1 MYVLRD
7 TEYGHSAD
15 VLSSQSPAVVL
26 KTRSSCSSSLSTL
39 SRHSCS
45 RGVRSASFLA
55 ELLVTSQSQKVHILH
70 NKTNHS
76 GDVSSQPVSWRGTE
90 ELELV
95 DGDGEAQT
103 DVRQLADHEHTHHH
117 EQHHR
122 RDATII
128 SSDPSPSSSSSLSRR
143 RRVVVVDW
151 PVQHHGRDSTIIS
164 ADPSPSSSSSVVVVV
179 VASSLST
186 GRCSIIVVM
195 QLSSPL
201 TSPSSSSSSST
212 GRCSIMVVLERVS
225 RARRAPVDSRRR
237 RRRRTTLSAAAR
249 RAFTT
254 TSISSGPTERKMT

>member
-128 SSDPSPSSSSSLSRR
+128 YSDPSP
-143 RRVVVVDW
+143 
-151 PVQHHGRDSTIIS
+151 
-164 ADPSPSSSSSVVVVV
+164 SSSSVVVVV

-201 TSPSSSSSSST
+201 TSPSSSLSS
-212 GRCSIMVVLERVS
+212 
-225 RARRAPVDSRRR
+225 SRRR
-237 RRRRTTLSAAAR
+237 VVVVVVVVVVDWPVQHHGRAGASVASSSRAGRQQATSPAPYDAERRRQTRVHDHQYQQR
-249 RAFTT
+249 
-254 TSISSGPTERKMT
+254 PD